1 MQKAETSVIV
11 AVRHE
16 ISAPVTG
23 ITLCTHV
30 GRHSSTHFDNGFSVD
45 SIPRPKGMRERHGEK
60 VSSLERLN
68 KLFVRDCRNQRWR
81 KERRG
86 AAAEPRVWGKYREE
100 KPWNQRTA
108 AGWTIG
114 VIAFIA
120 ARRRCSSEALLQHQP
135 IPSSIGRAV
144 AVVTRPPA
152 VAVSKFTLF
161 ETEGGTLRR
170 LLARARIRMKS
181 PLT

>member
-1 MQKAETSVIV
+1 MKRKSVKIIQRVQKAETSVIV

-114 VIAFIA
+114 VIAFNAGTQWSVLHCFSTSRYPLRWTGSITGDPSP
-120 ARRRCSSEALLQHQP
+120 CLQ
-135 IPSSIGRAV
+135 
-144 AVVTRPPA
+144 
-152 VAVSKFTLF
+152 K
-161 ETEGGTLRR
+161 TLRNR
-170 LLARARIRMKS
+170 G
-181 PLT
+181 